1 MKGKLKLL
9 LAIGAIGI
17 VVAGCANFSD
27 KDELAMNSTQKTTES
42 PSNSNQSGNIVF
54 TKETQRVDG
63 KEFTITAQASN
74 LKVSNELTLPV
85 WTFNNSVPGPE
96 IRVKVGDTVKINL
109 KNELEEPVSI
119 HWHGYPVP
127 NDMDGIPGVTQD
139 AVVPGKTFTYEFE
152 ATVPGTYWYH
162 SHQDSVNQLD
172 KGLYGSLIV
181 EDPNDNY
188 DRDYTL
194 VLDEWMSSGSMD
206 METNTSDSNQT
217 NKSMEG
223 MDHSKMNMGDMSG
236 MDHSQMNMSD
246 MEAMKGHDMS
256 MYDVYTINGK
266 TGGAIDKLVVKEGEK
281 VRIRLIN
288 AGYLT
293 HTMHLHGHEFK
304 VIASD
309 GQPVNSPAVITDQ
322 GIAIAPGE
330 RYDIEFTANNPGSWL
345 LEEHGK
351 EDRVKNMRAII
362 AYEGSVVQA
371 DKSNASEQLQQFN
384 LMKYGK
390 QAETKFSLDQSFDQ
404 DVRLNLNTEMKDG
417 EMVYTIN
424 GKVFPNTDSIKVD
437 KGEKVKVTFVNKSKT
452 DDHPMHLH
460 GHFFQVLSKNG
471 QPLDGAPVIKDTLNV
486 KPGEEYVVAFEADNP
501 GDWMFHCHD
510 LHHASAGMVTD
521 VKYNDYQSNYTPD
534 PSVGNKPE

>member
-1 MKGKLKLL
+1 MKGKLKII
-9 LAIGAIGI
+9 LAIGAISI
-17 VVAGCANFSD
+17 VMAGCASSNA
-27 KDELAMNSTQKTTES
+27 KDAMEELDSSQMNVESTQTQGLNNTGTIMTNETT
-42 PSNSNQSGNIVF
+42 
-54 TKETQRVDG
+54 RVDG
-63 KEFTITAQASN
+63 KEYTITAQANN
-74 LKVSNELTLPV
+74 LKVSDDKTLPV

-96 IRVKVGDTVKINL
+96 IRVTVGDTVKINL

-127 NDMDGIPGVTQD
+127 NEMDGIPGVTQD
-139 AVVPGKTFTYEFE
+139 AVVPGKTFTYEFK

-172 KGLYGSLIV
+172 KGLYGALIV
-181 EDPNDNY
+181 EDPNDSY

-194 VLDEWMSSGSMD
+194 VLDEWISSGSMD
-206 METNTSDSNQT
+206 R
-217 NKSMEG
+217 EG
-223 MDHSKMNMGDMSG
+223 MDHGKMDMGDMKG
-236 MDHSQMNMSD
+236 MDHSQMNRSGMGS
-246 MEAMKGHDMS
+246 MEGHDMS
-256 MYDVYTINGK
+256 MYDLYTINGK
-266 TGGAIDKLVVKEGEK
+266 TGDAIDKLMVKEGEK

-304 VIASD
+304 VVASD
-309 GQPVNSPAVITDQ
+309 GQSVNSPAVITDQ

-330 RYDIEFTANNPGSWL
+330 RYDLEFTANNPGSWL
-345 LEEHGK
+345 LEEHGSDDK
-351 EDRVKNMRAII
+351 VNNMRAVI
-362 AYEGSVVQA
+362 AYEGSTVQTDA
-371 DKSNASEQLQQFN
+371 SNASESLPQFD

-390 QAETKFSLDQSFDQ
+390 QAETKFSLTESFDQ
-404 DVRLNLNTEMKDG
+404 DVLLNLNTEMKNG

-424 GKVFPNTDSIKVD
+424 GKVFPDTDPIKVN
-437 KGEKVKVTFVNKSKT
+437 KGEKVKVTFVNQSKT

-471 QPLDGAPVIKDTLNV
+471 QPLEGAPVIKDTLNV

-501 GDWMFHCHD
+501 GDWMFHCHE

-521 VKYNDYQSNYTPD
+521 VKYSDYQSNYTPD